1 MYVDY
6 TSFQKLIATPKLE
19 LNFKRVA
26 WVKIKKAVLSTP
38 CRHIQEAKVLR
49 HYREVSGQLHA
60 SSAVPLAKNPR

>member
-26 WVKIKKAVLSTP
+26 WVKIKKLSCP
-38 CRHIQEAKVLR
+38 HQAGI
-49 HYREVSGQLHA
+49 YRKKRYNSTR
-60 SSAVPLAKNPR
+60 SSALQGS